1 MATKKEI
8 ERKIAVIFATDVV
21 GYSKSVEKNEDQTI
35 KNFRACKKI
44 LEDLFKEHDGRI
56 FNTAGDSVLAEFSS
70 AVSAV
75 ICATEFQRLMKERNE
90 SETSDLKME
99 FRIGINMGDVVVE
112 GDNLYGDG
120 VNIAARLEALAQP
133 NGVCLSRSDHE
144 FINKKMDFLFNDLGE
159 QTVKDNKFHAFD
171 VVIDDSHKRTVK
183 TKSKSQVPLIAAIV
197 GILVLGIG
205 GYAYYNFSIKDTDQK
220 NGKTVETSSDRP
232 AILVMPFTNQ
242 SGKKE
247 NDYIGNGMTSHLITT
262 LSQHEQLLVLGK
274 STGEYLQKNQVSD
287 EEIINKYGAQYV
299 LDGGIQVAGT
309 KTRINVELK
318 DMTKNEI
325 IWSEIYD
332 FSEDDIF
339 NIQDQVGSSV
349 LSHLQ
354 IEITRGGVEST
365 ALKRLYTPE
374 VYKNLLLQATAFQQ
388 MTPEG
393 HYKAE
398 EFWEIN
404 KKLEPDNFYLDTGRS
419 WQLVQKTW
427 LGISKN
433 PQEDLKKAHKL
444 ALGVLE
450 KDHEHVG
457 AMSIAAM
464 IEQTLGDFDA
474 ACGRIDKMSILSEVV
489 LDIAMVADTQR
500 SCGDY
505 DGSIKTYEK
514 VHRIAPHYSA
524 WVKVYYLFA
533 IMMKTFEEKSGDYE
547 KAKKYALEQSNKDYV
562 YAGARET
569 FHTVLAYIY
578 HKEGD
583 LKLAKDHFE
592 KQKTMKNSITKWWIE
607 NYDFVNSR
615 PKEFMNDYVKV
626 LQSLGM
632 PDQ

>member
-75 ICATEFQRLMKERNE
+75 ICATEFQKLMKERNE
-90 SETSDLKME
+90 SETTELKME

-133 NGVCLSRSDHE
+133 NGVCLSRSVHE

-205 GYAYYNFSIKDTDQK
+205 GFAYYNFSIKDTDQK

-232 AILVMPFTNQ
+232 AILVMPFANQ

-247 NDYIGNGMTSHLITT
+247 NDFIGNGMTSHLITT

-274 STGEYLQKNQVSD
+274 STGEYVQKNQVPD
-287 EEIINKYGAQYV
+287 EEIKNKYGAQFV
-299 LDGGIQVAGT
+299 LGGGIQVSGN

-318 DMTKNEI
+318 DLTKNEI

-339 NIQDQVGSSV
+339 NIQDKLGSSI
-349 LSHLQ
+349 LSNLQ
-354 IEITRGGVEST
+354 IEITQGGVEST
-365 ALKRLYTPE
+365 AFKRLYTPE
-374 VYKNLLLQATAFQQ
+374 VYKNRLLQGTAFTL

-398 EFWEIN
+398 EFWGIN
-404 KKLEPDNFYLDTGRS
+404 KKLEPDNFYLDTDRS

-450 KDHEHVG
+450 KDPEHVN
-457 AMSIAAM
+457 AMSIAAL

-474 ACGRIDKMSILSEVV
+474 ACGRIDKMSILSEEVV
-489 LDIAMVADTQR
+489 DIAMVAEVQLA
-500 SCGDY
+500 CGDY
-505 DGSIKTYEK
+505 DGAIETYEK

-524 WVKVYYLFA
+524 WVKVY
-533 IMMKTFEEKSGDYE
+533 
-547 KAKKYALEQSNKDYV
+547 
-562 YAGARET
+562 
-569 FHTVLAYIY
+569 
-578 HKEGD
+578 
-583 LKLAKDHFE
+583 
-592 KQKTMKNSITKWWIE
+592 
-607 NYDFVNSR
+607 
-615 PKEFMNDYVKV
+615 
-626 LQSLGM
+626 
-632 PDQ
+632 

>member
-1 MATKKEI
+1 MANKEI

-21 GYSKSVEKNEDQTI
+21 GYSKSIEKNEDQTI
-35 KNFRACKKI
+35 KNFRVCKKI
-44 LEDLFKEHDGRI
+44 LEDLFQEHDGRI

-90 SETSDLKME
+90 SETSDQKME

-133 NGVCLSRSDHE
+133 NGVCLSRSVHE

-183 TKSKSQVPLIAAIV
+183 TKSKSKVPLIAAIV

-205 GYAYYNFSIKDTDQK
+205 GFAYYNFSIKDTDQK
-220 NGKTVETSSDRP
+220 NWKAAVTSSDRP
-232 AILVMPFTNQ
+232 AILIMPFANQ

-247 NDYIGNGMTSHLITT
+247 NDYIGDGMTSHLITI
-262 LSQHEQLLVLGK
+262 LSQYEQLLVLGK
-274 STGEYLQKNQVSD
+274 STGEYVQKNQVPD
-287 EEIINKYGAQYV
+287 EEIKNKYGAQFV
-299 LDGGIQVAGT
+299 LGGGIQVSGN

-318 DMTKNEI
+318 DIAKNDI
-325 IWSEIYD
+325 IWSEIFD

-339 NIQDQVGSSV
+339 NIQDKLGSSI
-349 LSHLQ
+349 LSNLQ

-374 VYKNLLLQATAFQQ
+374 VYKNRLLQGIAFQLQ
-388 MTPEG
+388 TPEG

-404 KKLEPDNFYLDTGRS
+404 KKLEPNNFYLDTDRS

-444 ALGVLE
+444 ALDVLE
-450 KDHEHVG
+450 KDPDHVN
-457 AMSIAAM
+457 AMSIAAL
-464 IEQTLGDFDA
+464 IEQTLGDFDV
-474 ACGRIDKMSILSEVV
+474 ACGRLDKMIKLSKELV
-489 LDIAMVADTQR
+489 DISMVADTQR

-505 DGSIKTYEK
+505 DGSIETFEK
-514 VHRIAPHYSA
+514 VHIIAPHYSA
-524 WVKVYYLFA
+524 WVKVYYLYA

-547 KAKKYALEQSNKDYV
+547 KAKNYALEQSNKDYLW
-562 YAGARET
+562 AGARET

-578 HKEGD
+578 YKEGD
-583 LKLAKDHFE
+583 EILAKDHFE

-607 NYDFVNSR
+607 NFDFVNSR
-615 PKEFMNDYVKV
+615 SKEFMNDYVKV

>member
-1 MATKKEI
+1 MATKEI

-75 ICATEFQRLMKERNE
+75 ICATEFQRLIKERNE
-90 SETSDLKME
+90 SETSGLKME

-133 NGVCLSRSDHE
+133 NGVCLSRSVHE

-171 VVIDDSHKRTVK
+171 VVIDDSHRRKVK
-183 TKSKSQVPLIAAIV
+183 TKSRSQVPLIAAIV

-205 GYAYYNFSIKDTDQK
+205 GFFYYKNSIQDNVKK
-220 NGKTVETSSDRP
+220 SISSSDRP
-232 AILVMPFTNQ
+232 AILVMPFANQ

-274 STGEYLQKNQVSD
+274 STGEYVQKNQIPD
-287 EEIINKYGAQYV
+287 EEIKNKYGAQFV
-299 LDGGIQVAGT
+299 LGGGIQVSGN

-318 DMTKNEI
+318 DLTKNEI

-339 NIQDQVGSSV
+339 NIQDKLGSSI
-349 LSHLQ
+349 LSNLQ

-374 VYKNLLLQATAFQQ
+374 VYKNRLLGGTAFTLK
-388 MTPEG
+388 TPEG

-404 KKLEPDNFYLDTGRS
+404 KKLEPDNFYLDTDRS
-419 WQLVQKTW
+419 WQLLQKTW
-427 LGISKN
+427 LGLSKN
-433 PQEDLKKAHKL
+433 PKEDIYIKAHKL

-450 KDHEHVG
+450 KDPEYVG
-457 AMSIAAM
+457 AMSVAATV
-464 IEQTLGDFDA
+464 EQLLGDFDA
-474 ACGRIDKMSILSEVV
+474 ACERIDKMSILSEEVV
-489 LDIAMVADTQR
+489 DIAMVAEVQLA
-500 SCGDY
+500 CGDY
-505 DGSIKTYEK
+505 DGAIETYEK

-524 WVKVYYLFA
+524 WVKVYYLYA
-533 IMMKTFEEKSGDYE
+533 IMKKTFEEKSGDYE
-547 KAKKYALEQSNKDYV
+547 KAKKYALEQSNKDYLF
-562 YAGARET
+562 YGASES

-583 LKLAKDHFE
+583 LKLAKEHFE
-592 KQKTMKNSITKWWIE
+592 KQKTMKNSITKWRIE

-615 PKEFMNDYVKV
+615 SKEFMNDYVKV
-626 LQSLGM
+626 LQSLGL

>member
-1 MATKKEI
+1 MATKEI

-35 KNFRACKKI
+35 KNFRVCKKI

-75 ICATEFQRLMKERNE
+75 ICATEFQRLIKERNE

-133 NGVCLSRSDHE
+133 NGVCLSRSVHE

-232 AILVMPFTNQ
+232 AILVMPFANQ

-287 EEIINKYGAQYV
+287 EDIVIKYGVQFV
-299 LDGGIQVAGT
+299 LGGGIQVSGN

-318 DMTKNEI
+318 DLAKNDI

-354 IEITRGGVEST
+354 IEITMGGVEST
-365 ALKRLYTPE
+365 ALKRLYSPE
-374 VYKNLLLQATAFQQ
+374 VYKNKLLATTAFQL

-393 HYKAE
+393 HYEAE
-398 EFWEIN
+398 RLWEIN
-404 KKLEPDNFYLDTGRS
+404 KKLEPDNFYLDTDRS

-450 KDHEHVG
+450 KDPEHVG

-489 LDIAMVADTQR
+489 VDIAMVADTQR

-505 DGSIKTYEK
+505 DGSIETYEK

-547 KAKKYALEQSNKDYV
+547 KAKNYALEHSNKDYRWS
-562 YAGARET
+562 GASET

-583 LKLAKDHFE
+583 AKLAKDHFE

-607 NYDFVNSR
+607 NFDFVNSR

>member
-1 MATKKEI
+1 MATKEI

-75 ICATEFQRLMKERNE
+75 ISATEFQRLMKERNE
-90 SETSDLKME
+90 SETSGLKME

-133 NGVCLSRSDHE
+133 NGVCLSRSVHE

-183 TKSKSQVPLIAAIV
+183 TKSKSKVPLIAAIV

-205 GYAYYNFSIKDTDQK
+205 GFYYYKNSIQDNVKK
-220 NGKTVETSSDRP
+220 SVISSDR
-232 AILVMPFTNQ
+232 AVILIMPFTNH

-247 NDYIGNGMTSHLITT
+247 NDFIGNGMTSHLITT

-287 EEIINKYGAQYV
+287 EDIVKTYGVQFV
-299 LDGGIQVAGT
+299 LGGGIQVSGN

-318 DMTKNEI
+318 DLAKNDI

-354 IEITRGGVEST
+354 IEITQGGVEST
-365 ALKRLYTPE
+365 AIKRLFTPE
-374 VYKNLLLQATAFQQ
+374 VYKNNLLGTTAFQL

-393 HYKAE
+393 HYRAE
-398 EFWEIN
+398 ELWEIN
-404 KKLEPDNFYLDTGRS
+404 KKLEPDNFYLDVNRA

-427 LGISKN
+427 LGISKK
-433 PQEDLKKAHKL
+433 PQEDLKKAHRL

-450 KDHEHVG
+450 KDPDYVG

-583 LKLAKDHFE
+583 EKLAKDHFE

-607 NYDFVNSR
+607 NFDFINSR
-615 PKEFMNDYVKV
+615 SKEFMNDYVKV

>member
-1 MATKKEI
+1 MANKEI

-21 GYSKSVEKNEDQTI
+21 GYSKSVEVNEEQTI

-44 LEDLFKEHDGRI
+44 LEDLFIEHDGRI

-75 ICATEFQRLMKERNE
+75 ICATEFQRLLKERNE
-90 SETSDLKME
+90 SETTDLKME

-120 VNIAARLEALAQP
+120 VNIAARIEALAQP
-133 NGVCLSRSDHE
+133 NGVCLSKSVYE

-159 QTVKDNKFHAFD
+159 QTVKDNIFHAFD

-205 GYAYYNFSIKDTDQK
+205 GFAYYNFSIKDTDQK

-232 AILVMPFTNQ
+232 AILVMPFANQ

-274 STGEYLQKNQVSD
+274 STGEYVQKNQVPD
-287 EEIINKYGAQYV
+287 EEIKNKYGAQFV
-299 LDGGIQVAGT
+299 LGGGIQVSGN

-318 DMTKNEI
+318 DLAKNDI

-354 IEITRGGVEST
+354 IEITQGGVEST
-365 ALKRLYTPE
+365 ALKRLYSPE
-374 VYKNLLLQATAFQQ
+374 VYKNKLLATTAFQL

-450 KDHEHVG
+450 KDPEHVN

-474 ACGRIDKMSILSEVV
+474 ACGRIDKMSKLSEVV

-583 LKLAKDHFE
+583 VKLAKDHFE

-607 NYDFVNSR
+607 NFDFVNSR

-626 LQSLGM
+626 LQSLGL

>member
-1 MATKKEI
+1 MATKEI

-35 KNFRACKKI
+35 KNFRVCKKI

-75 ICATEFQRLMKERNE
+75 ICATEFQRLIKERNE
-90 SETSDLKME
+90 SETTDLKME
-99 FRIGINMGDVVVE
+99 FRIGINMGDVVIE
-112 GDNLYGDG
+112 GENLYGDG

-133 NGVCLSRSDHE
+133 NGVCLSRSVHE

-183 TKSKSQVPLIAAIV
+183 TKSKSQVPLFAAIV

-205 GYAYYNFSIKDTDQK
+205 GFFYYKNSIQDNVKK
-220 NGKTVETSSDRP
+220 SISSSDRP
-232 AILVMPFTNQ
+232 AILVMPFANQ

-274 STGEYLQKNQVSD
+274 STGEHILKNKISD
-287 EEIINKYGAQYV
+287 EEIINKYGPQYV

-318 DMTKNEI
+318 DMAKNEI

-339 NIQDQVGSSV
+339 NIQDQLGSSV

-354 IEITRGGVEST
+354 IEITQGGVEST
-365 ALKRLYTPE
+365 ALKRLFTTE
-374 VYKNLLLQATAFQQ
+374 VYKNRLLSNTAFQL

-393 HYKAE
+393 HYRAE
-398 EFWEIN
+398 ELWEIN
-404 KKLEPDNFYLDTGRS
+404 KKLEPDNFYLDTDRS
-419 WQLVQKTW
+419 WQLLQKTW

-433 PQEDLKKAHKL
+433 PKEDYIKAHKL
-444 ALGVLE
+444 ALDVLE
-450 KDHEHVG
+450 KDPEYVG
-457 AMSIAAM
+457 AMSVAATV
-464 IEQTLGDFDA
+464 EQLLGDFDA
-474 ACGRIDKMSILSEVV
+474 ACGRIDKMSILSEEVV
-489 LDIAMVADTQR
+489 DIAMVADTQR
-500 SCGDY
+500 SCSDY
-505 DGSIKTYEK
+505 DGSIETYEK

-524 WVKVYYLFA
+524 WIKVYYLFA
-533 IMMKTFEEKSGDYE
+533 IMMKTFDEKSGDYE
-547 KAKKYALEQSNKDYV
+547 KAKNYALEHSNKDYLW
-562 YAGARET
+562 AGASET

-583 LKLAKDHFE
+583 AKLAKDHFE
-592 KQKTMKNSITKWWIE
+592 KQKTMKNSITKWWIV
-607 NYDFVNSR
+607 NFDFVNSR
-615 PKEFMNDYVKV
+615 SKEFMNDYVKV
-626 LQSLGM
+626 LQSLGL

>member
-1 MATKKEI
+1 MATKEI

-35 KNFRACKKI
+35 KNFRVCKKI

-75 ICATEFQRLMKERNE
+75 ICATEFQRLIKERNE
-90 SETSDLKME
+90 SETTDLKME
-99 FRIGINMGDVVVE
+99 FRVGINMGDVVVE

-133 NGVCLSRSDHE
+133 NGVCLSRSVHE

-205 GYAYYNFSIKDTDQK
+205 GFAYYNFSIKDTDQK

-232 AILVMPFTNQ
+232 AILVMPFANQ

-287 EEIINKYGAQYV
+287 EDIVKTYGVQFV
-299 LDGGIQVAGT
+299 LGGGIQVSGN

-318 DMTKNEI
+318 DLAKNDI

-354 IEITRGGVEST
+354 IEITLGGVEST
-365 ALKRLYTPE
+365 ALKRLFTPE
-374 VYKNLLLQATAFQQ
+374 VYKNNLLGTTAFQL

-393 HYKAE
+393 HYRVE
-398 EFWEIN
+398 ELWEIN
-404 KKLEPDNFYLDTGRS
+404 KKLEPDNFYLDVNRA

-427 LGISKN
+427 LGISKK
-433 PQEDLKKAHKL
+433 PQEDLKKAHRL

-450 KDHEHVG
+450 KDPDYVG

-505 DGSIKTYEK
+505 DGSIKTYER

-569 FHTVLAYIY
+569 FHTVLAYIF

-583 LKLAKDHFE
+583 VKLAKDHFE

-607 NYDFVNSR
+607 NFDFVNSR